1 MKRAYVIEMDKADT
15 LRLVAYGML
24 LAFLGFSVFDVVRG
38 SDSVTNGNPF
48 IMVLVYFATLFIHE
62 AIHGFFFWVY
72 GAKPTFGVG
81 VQAKI
86 LPYAYATAHNSKLK
100 FWQMVIVGL
109 SPFILLSI
117 VTLGAAALWP
127 AYASYL
133 LVAFIGNFAGAVGD
147 LWLMSK
153 LWKFRKCK
161 PMRIVDLRTGVA
173 IDTDD
178 KRATKIATRLS
189 AQKGSGK
196 TAFINTW
203 LKLFLGLLVFA
214 FLAAMLFTAINYSGD
229 VLIGSKHLY
238 FIQYTA
244 NEHTKA
250 LTVNVLALAIV
261 AFIGASLQRLS
272 AKR

>member
-1 MKRAYVIEMDKADT
+1 
-15 LRLVAYGML
+15 
-24 LAFLGFSVFDVVRG
+24 
-38 SDSVTNGNPF
+38 
-48 IMVLVYFATLFIHE
+48 
-62 AIHGFFFWVY
+62 
-72 GAKPTFGVG
+72 
-81 VQAKI
+81 
-86 LPYAYATAHNSKLK
+86 
-100 FWQMVIVGL
+100 
-109 SPFILLSI
+109 
-117 VTLGAAALWP
+117 
-127 AYASYL
+127 
-133 LVAFIGNFAGAVGD
+133 
-147 LWLMSK
+147 
-153 LWKFRKCK
+153 
-161 PMRIVDLRTGVA
+161 MRIVDLRTGVA